1 MDRRKFIKGILSGA
15 MISLSGTVLYRHFG
29 RHTPEWIERNI
40 TLGLPHSHP
49 HASDPLPF
57 SAEQP
62 ILEDGASQPLLAHE
76 LELDP
81 ISDEQPSYLS
91 KIENF
96 DASFQDDVWLT
107 ESEKAMLNQ
116 SLGRLN
122 SLKNTIGFGNFNVV
136 SFDQALRYG
145 RNFSSVG
152 EFTQAEIEFMESL
165 FYDDVSRLGFFGSRV
180 TDSLTDRIKLSDVD
194 KIPRTGHYLYKGD
207 PQALYNKLVA
217 DVGDTIILTS
227 GVRSVVKQFQLFMN
241 KVVNSNYNIS
251 KASRSLAP
259 PAHTWHSVGD
269 FDVGKVGFGLDNF
282 SNRFA
287 ETEEYKRMIEL
298 GYVEIRY
305 TTTNRDGVRYEPW
318 HVRV

>member
-1 MDRRKFIKGILSGA
+1 MDRRRFIKGILSGA

-29 RHTPEWIERNI
+29 RQTPEWIERNI

-49 HASDPLPF
+49 HDHDPLPF
-57 SAEQP
+57 ADEQP
-62 ILEDGASQPLLAHE
+62 ILEDGASQPVIGNE

-81 ISDEQPSYLS
+81 ISDEQPSYLA
-91 KIENF
+91 KIQNF
-96 DASFQDDVWLT
+96 DASFNDDVWLT

-116 SLGRLN
+116 TLKRIN
-122 SLKNTIGFGNFNVV
+122 SVKNTIGFGNFNVV
-136 SFDQALRYG
+136 SFDEALRYG
-145 RNFSSVG
+145 RSFSSIG
-152 EFTQAEIEFMESL
+152 EFTAAEIEFMEQL

-180 TDSLTDRIKLSDVD
+180 TENLTDRIKLSDVD

-207 PQALYNKLVA
+207 PLNLYNKLRE

-227 GVRSVVKQFQLFMN
+227 GVRSVMKQFQLFMN
-241 KVVNSNYNIS
+241 KVVSSDYNIS
-251 KASRSLAP
+251 RASRSLAP
-259 PAHTWHSVGD
+259 PAHTFHSVGD

-282 SNRFA
+282 TNRFA
-287 ETEEYKRMIEL
+287 ETEEYRRMIEL
-298 GYVEIRY
+298 GYIEIRY